1 MRMNAKIDKALD
13 RLISVLPL
21 KERQESCGPEIKELH
36 RKVLRSFVEKG
47 RILTREEMA
56 RHFDSVN
63 EAVEVLKSNDMV
75 VFSSD
80 GQPIGA
86 YPFTMEKRE
95 HRIRINGHIV
105 NAMCALDALAVSPM
119 FKMPAEISSTCRAT
133 GASVTIRQSGTTIEN
148 QKEAGEIRF
157 GIVWGAANSCSCCA
171 NSLCMEMM
179 FLKDGQVAE
188 EWLAA
193 DQGNREIFTLAEAVE
208 FGARF
213 FVPLMT

>member
-1 MRMNAKIDKALD
+1 MRMNTKVDKALD

-36 RKVLRSFVEKG
+36 QKVLRSFVEKG

-56 RHFDSVN
+56 QHFDSVN
-63 EAVEVLKSNDMV
+63 EAVEVLKNNDMV

-86 YPFTMEKRE
+86 YPFTMENRE

-188 EWLAA
+188 DWLAA
-193 DQGNREIFTLAEAVE
+193 DQGNREIFTLAEAVD